1 MIKPS
6 DELVKVIAVT
16 SSRHPEFK
24 KFFQEWYMAEL
35 TKLPNA
41 LNNTGVQQGRA
52 QVLTEL
58 MKLIEQAPEIVAE
71 RRL

>member
-1 MIKPS
+1 MIKPT
-6 DELVKVIAVT
+6 DEIIKILAVT
-16 SSRHPEFK
+16 ARNHPEFGRW
-24 KFFQEWYMAEL
+24 FEEWYMAEL

-58 MKLIEQAPEIVAE
+58 HKLIEQAPDIVAQ

>member
-1 MIKPS
+1 MITPT
-6 DELVKVIAVT
+6 DDILKVVAAT
-16 SSRHPEFK
+16 SRNYPEFTRWFEEWK
-24 KFFQEWYMAEL
+24 KIEME
-35 TKLPNA
+35 KLPYS

-58 MKLIEQAPEIVAE
+58 IKLINEAPDIVAQ

>member
-1 MIKPS
+1 MISPS
-6 DELVKVIAVT
+6 NEILKVIATT
-16 SSRHPEFK
+16 SKSYPEFIRWFEEWK
-24 KFFQEWYMAEL
+24 KGEME
-35 TKLPNA
+35 KLPYA

-58 MKLIEQAPEIVAE
+58 VKLIKEAPEIVAQ